1 LTQTTIKSR
10 GENMKKYELVMDETT
25 DGYLSIFLVNNETKE
40 IFFLDSNEEEVRDLK
55 VNQISK
61 VTDYLTKM
69 NILSRNRFIELME
82 EKVKKESK
90 EG

>member
-1 LTQTTIKSR
+1 
-10 GENMKKYELVMDETT
+10 MKKYELVMDETT